1 MSQFLTVIF
10 LVATLTFHT
19 PSEASHE
26 KNHLSAV
33 VVGTVYCNTC
43 FQEDFSHTS
52 HFISGASVGVECKDG
67 SSTEQSFKAQVKTNS
82 HGQFKVLL
90 PFSVSKHVKKI
101 EGCSVKLISSSEPYC
116 AVASSATSSSLH
128 LKARKQGTHI
138 FSAGFFTFK
147 PLKQPTLCNHKPSI
161 QNSKKSNSQKFSFPR
176 TDELEFPSPSQVD
189 PTIPDLPPVPRIPYL
204 PPLPQLPPLPPIPIG
219 VPGLPGLPGI
229 PGSPPVAVKTS
240 SVSSNSKTSKNEQ
253 LGDNKEVAHPDAIFP
268 PLFPPIIPNPFQP
281 PPLIPNPFQ
290 PPPLIPNPLQP
301 PPLIPNPFQPPPA
314 PLIPNLPPLPGSPP
328 AGPAPLIPNLPIPN
342 LPPIPG
348 LTPSPS
354 PPPPIL
360 PFLPPLP
367 FPLPPVPRIPGIP
380 PAASSKQ
387 SSSP

>member
-1 MSQFLTVIF
+1 MSWFLTVIF

-19 PSEASHE
+19 PSEASQE
-26 KNHLSAV
+26 KNHPSAV
-33 VVGTVYCNTC
+33 VVGTVYCDTC

-147 PLKQPTLCNHKPSI
+147 PLKQPTLCNQKPSI
-161 QNSKKSNSQKFSFPR
+161 QNSKKLNSQKF
-176 TDELEFPSPSQVD
+176 PSQVD
-189 PTIPDLPPVPRIPYL
+189 PTIPDLPPVPKIPIV

-240 SVSSNSKTSKNEQ
+240 SVSSNSKTSKKEQ
-253 LGDNKEVAHPDAIFP
+253 LGDNKEVAHPDTIFP
-268 PLFPPIIPNPFQP
+268 PLFPPI
-281 PPLIPNPFQ
+281 
-290 PPPLIPNPLQP
+290 IPNPLQP
-301 PPLIPNPFQPPPA
+301 PPLIPNPLQPPPA

-342 LPPIPG
+342 LPIPNMPIPNLPPIPG

-354 PPPPIL
+354 PPPPII

-367 FPLPPVPRIPGIP
+367 IPLPPVPRIPGIP
-380 PAASSKQ
+380 PASSSKQ
-387 SSSP
+387 STSP